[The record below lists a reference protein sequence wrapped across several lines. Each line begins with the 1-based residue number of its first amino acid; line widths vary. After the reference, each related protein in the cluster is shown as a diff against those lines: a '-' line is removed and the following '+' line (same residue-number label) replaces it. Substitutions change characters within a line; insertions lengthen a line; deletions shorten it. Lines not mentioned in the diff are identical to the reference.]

1 MENPLPTEEASWAK
15 SRVRGMKSL
24 RARRRRSAADD
35 APTDGPSSWN
45 TVATLGAGA
54 VAAVDGRGAVYPYGR
69 PVSVECWFGVGDR
82 WLRGGSGDGVR
93 QRRVDGLPI
102 IETRQRPGDDDLV
115 LTTWADESG
124 DGRGRV
130 VVELVNETDEAVVVA
145 VVVRPHAI
153 DHRGTI
159 GEIRVAGS
167 LVVVDRVPL
176 VELGREPG
184 DVVTADD
191 PDRAEPA
198 VLTALGLDR
207 SALQRDNAMESPDGT
222 ASLAALIPLTP
233 GVDRRIEIFDGAEA
247 ASVASAPLEN
257 ITNGWKA
264 HLGSAAEFELPRWPG
279 HVPAALITGAIA
291 AVAEHGAPPGDD
303 LWREGDDALL
313 ATALAGIGVDWG
325 AAEILDRLLDG
336 VVAGRIDREA
346 WVGVACAVAAGA
358 HAETVV
364 RTLEQHGEALAVV
377 SGESLST
384 IDNASLRER
393 LVVALA
399 AVHGVEAA
407 DDAQS
412 IRPKVNADATRVA
425 LRHGF
430 GLGAGA
436 RSTPAFDD
444 LADQGRAITIAAQ
457 MLAAAALG
465 ESFEPIVPVRSAA
478 GSTWRWSRGR
488 CGDSPHARAALL
500 IAMRG
505 LCVAESPKVVDVFP
519 GADKTWLGQSAAF
532 SRLPTAHGT
541 LSCALR
547 WHGARAALLWEF
559 DHPVPD
565 DLVITS
571 SILDPTLSG
580 SGASGE
586 VLLAEPTHLVGKTS

>member
-1 MENPLPTEEASWAK
+1 
-15 SRVRGMKSL
+15 MKSL

-45 TVATLGAGA
+45 TVATLGAGS
-54 VAAVDGRGAVYPYGR
+54 VAAVDARGAVYPYRR

-82 WLRGGSGDGVR
+82 WLRGGPGDGVR

-102 IETRQRPGDDDLV
+102 IETRQRAGDDDLV

-145 VVVRPHAI
+145 VVVRPHTI
-153 DHRGTI
+153 DQRGTI
-159 GEIRVAGS
+159 DEIRIADTF
-167 LVVVDRVPL
+167 VVVDRVPL

-191 PDRAEPA
+191 PDRSEPT
-198 VLTALGLDR
+198 VLSALGLER
-207 SALQRDNAMESPDGT
+207 TALQRDTALSSPAGT

-257 ITNGWKA
+257 VANGWKA
-264 HLGSAAEFELPRWPG
+264 HLASAAEFELPRWPG

-291 AVAEHGAPPGDD
+291 AVADHGAPPGDD
-303 LWREGDDALL
+303 LWNEGDDALL
-313 ATALAGIGVDWG
+313 ATALASIGVDWG

-336 VVAGRIDREA
+336 VVAGRIDRDA

-358 HAETVV
+358 HAETVLG
-364 RTLEQHGEALAVV
+364 TLEQHGEALAVV
-377 SGESLST
+377 AGESLAT

-407 DDAQS
+407 DDARS
-412 IRPKVNADATRVA
+412 IRPKVDVESARVA

-430 GLGAGA
+430 GCGEGPHT
-436 RSTPAFDD
+436 TPSFDD

-457 MLAAAALG
+457 MLAAAASG
-465 ESFEPIVPVRSAA
+465 ESFEPIVPIRSAA

-505 LCVAESPKVVDVFP
+505 VCVAESSNVVDVFP

-532 SRLPTAHGT
+532 SQLPTAHGM

-559 DHPVPD
+559 DQPVPD
-565 DLVITS
+565 DVVVTS
-571 SILDPTLSG
+571 SILDPSFRGAG
-580 SGASGE
+580 SSGE
-586 VLLAEPTHLVGKTS
+586 VLLAEPTHLVGEAS